1 MLIAFQAEKTDS
13 VPTGLPRWRSNKEA
27 LANIGDTR
35 DVGSLPGSGRSLGV
49 GNGNPLQYSCLGNPI
64 DREARQAHGARVGH
78 NSATDHAPLLSGL
91 RSYEFKSENSGDGW
105 SKAENDWLTGGGT
118 LMIHFTPLSFLL
130 GP

>member
-49 GNGNPLQYSCLGNPI
+49 GNGNPLQYSCSGVIRCN
-64 DREARQAHGARVGH
+64 RVH
-78 NSATDHAPLLSGL
+78 TDFSTEVCVYVCVCVCVLIAKNQS
-91 RSYEFKSENSGDGW
+91 
-105 SKAENDWLTGGGT
+105 
-118 LMIHFTPLSFLL
+118 
-130 GP
+130 

>member
-1 MLIAFQAEKTDS
+1 MVKN
-13 VPTGLPRWRSNKEA
+13 PP
-27 LANIGDTR
+27 ANAGG
-35 DVGSLPGSGRSLGV
+35 VGSIPGSGRSLGV

-64 DREARQAHGARVGH
+64 DRETRQAHGARVGH